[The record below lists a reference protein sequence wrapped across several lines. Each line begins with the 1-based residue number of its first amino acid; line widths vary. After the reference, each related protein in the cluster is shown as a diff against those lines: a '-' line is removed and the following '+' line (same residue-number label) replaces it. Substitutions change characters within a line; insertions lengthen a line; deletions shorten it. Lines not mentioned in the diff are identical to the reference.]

1 MGIDYEN
8 PESNPISDFNTYFSI
23 FNKGLEVRPGQ
34 NIHFEPGRTI
44 VAQCGTLISRVLYV
58 KFGRGKKFAILD
70 AGMNDL
76 IRPALYQAKH
86 KIENLTSTGRIMK
99 YDVVG
104 PVCESSDRFSKG
116 TLLPETKRGDIMA
129 IRSAGAY
136 GQVMAMKYNQR
147 DLAPEYYSE

>member
-1 MGIDYEN
+1 
-8 PESNPISDFNTYFSI
+8 
-23 FNKGLEVRPGQ
+23 
-34 NIHFEPGRTI
+34 
-44 VAQCGTLISRVLYV
+44 VLYV
-58 KFGRGKKFAILD
+58 KKGRGREFVILD

-86 KIENLTSTGRIMK
+86 KLQNLSSVLDDQL

-104 PVCESSDRFSKG
+104 PVCESSDSFG
-116 TLLPETKRGDIMA
+116 TDVSLPETSRGDIFA

-136 GQVMAMKYNQR
+136 GQVMSTRYNQR